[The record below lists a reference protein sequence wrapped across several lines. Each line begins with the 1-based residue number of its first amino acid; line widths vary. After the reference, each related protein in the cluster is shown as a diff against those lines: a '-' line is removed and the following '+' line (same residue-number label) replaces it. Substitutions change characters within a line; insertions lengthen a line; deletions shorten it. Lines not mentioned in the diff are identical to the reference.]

1 MSTPAGWYPDPSGVA
16 GTRWWDGAQWTSHA
30 QPPAYPAG
38 GYAAVPAPPAK
49 VEVPTSTVW
58 VWLAIAAS
66 ALPYFTIFLM
76 DWHGFI
82 DAIVASAARGV
93 ESSYLLSWQLNSLL
107 VSLISWGA
115 IALYILF
122 SWLDWRELRKRGIVR
137 PFHWAWAFFGL
148 LTFGVAVYMI
158 GRAVVLRAHREGVVG
173 AFVGLDR
180 RDRRRLHRR
189 VRVGL
194 LVHGNPVL
202 RSRPL
207 PDLQLIRLRDGRGPS
222 ALRS

>member
-1 MSTPAGWYPDPSGVA
+1 M
-16 GTRWWDGAQWTSHA
+16 
-30 QPPAYPAG
+30 
-38 GYAAVPAPPAK
+38 
-49 VEVPTSTVW
+49 PTSTVW

-158 GRAVVLRAHREGVVG
+158 GRAVVLRARTVKGSWAPLWVWIGVTVVG
-173 AFVGLDR
+173 YIAVFAWVFWFMGTLF
-180 RDRRRLHRR
+180 
-189 VRVGL
+189 
-194 LVHGNPVL
+194 
-202 RSRPL
+202 
-207 PDLQLIRLRDGRGPS
+207 S
-222 ALRS
+222 ALGPYLTYS

>member
-30 QPPAYPAG
+30 QPPPYPAG

-158 GRAVVLRAHREGVVG
+158 GRAVVLRARTVKGSWAPLWVWIGVTVVG
-173 AFVGLDR
+173 YIAVFAWVFWFMGTLF
-180 RDRRRLHRR
+180 
-189 VRVGL
+189 
-194 LVHGNPVL
+194 
-202 RSRPL
+202 
-207 PDLQLIRLRDGRGPS
+207 S
-222 ALRS
+222 ALGPYLTYS